1 VKDHERDYSRYDAE
15 YSGYRVKRVLGVV
28 HGMTARTRGVG
39 GRFIA
44 SMQTAFGGEVSAFIK
59 EMQKAKEEALRR
71 LVEEARKLGA
81 KPS

>member
-1 VKDHERDYSRYDAE
+1 
-15 YSGYRVKRVLGVV
+15 
-28 HGMTARTRGVG
+28 MTARTRGVG